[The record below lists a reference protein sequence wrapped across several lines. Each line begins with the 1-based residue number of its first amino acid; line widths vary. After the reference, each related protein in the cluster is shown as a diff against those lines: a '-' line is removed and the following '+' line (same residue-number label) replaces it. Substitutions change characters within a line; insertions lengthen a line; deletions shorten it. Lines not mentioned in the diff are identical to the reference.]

1 MASTPYLTPYK
12 KKHGAAGGGDVAMFS
27 SNFDMSPVPNALI
40 TPFIQQRKEEINTQL
55 GSKASGVPFFSPVSS
70 KPSDQR
76 REITSKGAFDE
87 ASAQSY
93 SLDGTCQLSAI
104 FQNHL
109 AIAFRSSVGEGI
121 IEFRLFKEDRCNTST
136 LHPTHR
142 RVTCPGAIVDFF
154 FLTFYNLDACECRV
168 IVASDKV
175 LSCYGINNN
184 GGAAQSDAVH
194 TKLEYSFKDDERI
207 ARILSC
213 DGVCVQE
220 ACYIAVSALL
230 RDTSCVIIVLK
241 LVPQAQDQQWSIIK
255 EIPIAS
261 TSAILRW
268 RKLPVGH
275 PEMIQQLWFVCG
287 DNDGFATLFECIFNS
302 QNITSITAVDAYPIS
317 SLPITSVSVSDSLAA
332 IVTNGS
338 CALLSFDTVSSTLRP
353 MKGLA
358 DAFLPAPAEKSSKIL
373 AASVSPDND
382 CVAVFRCTAA
392 SPAVSLEVF
401 FNLGSFPLPSFKYG
415 LQPHHRR
422 FSGSATS
429 LSWRCTSDG
438 NVIAACTARPCFCAP
453 FLFLII
459 FL

>member
-40 TPFIQQRKEEINTQL
+40 TPLIQQRKEEINTQL
-55 GSKASGVPFFSPVSS
+55 GSKAPGVAFFSPVSS
-70 KPSDQR
+70 TASEQR
-76 REITSKGAFDE
+76 REITSFSKAGAFDE
-87 ASAQSY
+87 TSAQSY

-109 AIAFRSSVGEGI
+109 AIAFRSSDGEGI
-121 IEFRLFKEDRCNTST
+121 VEFRLFKEDRCNTTT

-142 RVTCPGAIVDFF
+142 RVTCPGAIINFF
-154 FLTFYNLDACECRV
+154 FLTFNNLDASECRV
-168 IVASDKV
+168 IVAFDKE
-175 LSCYGINNN
+175 LSCYRIQNS
-184 GGAAQSDAVH
+184 GGPAHSDAGH
-194 TKLEYSFKDDERI
+194 AMLESSFKEDDERI

-220 ACYIAVSALL
+220 ACYVAVCALL

-241 LVPQAQDQQWSIIK
+241 FVPQAPQDQQWSIIK
-255 EIPIAS
+255 EIPIGS

-275 PEMIQQLWFVCG
+275 PETIQRLWFVCG

-302 QNITSITAVDAYPIS
+302 QSITSITAVDAYPIS

-338 CALLSFDTVSSTLRP
+338 CALLSFDSVSSTLRP
-353 MKGLA
+353 LKGLT
-358 DAFLPAPAEKSSKIL
+358 DAFLPAPAEKGSKIL
-373 AASVSPDND
+373 AASVSPDSD

-392 SPAVSLEVF
+392 PPAVSLEVF

-429 LSWRCTSDG
+429 LSWRRTSDG
-438 NVIAACTARPCFCAP
+438 NVIAACTARPCFALLLC
-453 FLFLII
+453 F
-459 FL
+459 